1 MTEAVDILAID
12 DEQVILD
19 AIVKICTSEGFR
31 VDTAPDA
38 QEGLRRLTGHRYT
51 LVLSDIMMPGM
62 DGYQFLTEA
71 TPVAPHTP
79 VIMTTGF
86 STVENAVHALYAGA
100 IDFIPKPFTADE
112 LLSSVHRG
120 LRYRRLRLAGLPG
133 STEVKD
139 AAMVVVPCP
148 ARYYRLGYASW
159 VVVEQSGS
167 VLVGATHA
175 FLKTVEQVETLEAV
189 LADGELIQGT
199 CCLRVHTHDGLIHSL
214 LSPVSGRVVDSNTGL
229 FADPGTMEKD
239 PYFGGWL
246 YRAIPADIQY
256 ELGHLVPCSSD
267 NPF

>member
-1 MTEAVDILAID
+1 MTNDVDILVID

-19 AIVKICTSEGFR
+19 AVVKICTSEGFR
-31 VDTAPDA
+31 VDTALDA
-38 QEGLRRLTGHRYT
+38 QEGLRRLAGHGYT

-62 DGYQFLTEA
+62 DGFQFLKEA
-71 TPVAPHTP
+71 TPIAPHTP

-100 IDFIPKPFTADE
+100 IDFVPKPFTADE

-120 LRYRRLRLAGLPG
+120 LRYRLLRSTGLPG
-133 STEVKD
+133 GEQVKD
-139 AAMVVVPCP
+139 PAMVVVPCP

-159 VVVEQSGS
+159 VFLEQSGS

-175 FLKTVEQVETLEAV
+175 FFKTVEQVERLEAV
-189 LADGELIQGT
+189 LAEGELIQGT
-199 CCLRVHTHDGLIHSL
+199 CCLRVHTHDGLVHSL
-214 LSPVSGRVVDSNTGL
+214 LSPISGRVVDSNTTL
-229 FADPGTMEKD
+229 FANPGTVEKD

-246 YRAIPADIQY
+246 FRAIPADIQY

-267 NPF
+267 NLF

>member
-1 MTEAVDILAID
+1 MTDGVDILVID

-19 AIVKICTSEGFR
+19 AIAKICTSEGFR
-31 VDTAPDA
+31 VDTALDA
-38 QEGLRRLTGHRYT
+38 REGLRRLTAHRYT

-62 DGYQFLTEA
+62 DGFQFLKEA
-71 TPVAPHTP
+71 TPIAPHTP

-86 STVENAVHALYAGA
+86 STVENAVHALSAGA
-100 IDFIPKPFTADE
+100 IDFVPKPFTTDE

-120 LRYRRLRLAGLPG
+120 LRYRRLRHTGLPG
-133 STEVKD
+133 SEEVND
-139 AAMVVVPCP
+139 PAMVVVPCP
-148 ARYYRLGYASW
+148 SRYYRLGYASW

-175 FLKTVEQVETLEAV
+175 FLKTVEQVEKLEAV

-199 CCLRVHTHDGLIHSL
+199 CCLRVHTHDELVHSL
-214 LSPVSGRVVDSNTGL
+214 LSPISGRVVDSNSTL

-267 NPF
+267 NLF

>member
-1 MTEAVDILAID
+1 MTNVVDILVID

-31 VDTAPDA
+31 VDTALDA
-38 QEGLRRLTGHRYT
+38 LEGLRRLTTHRYT

-62 DGYQFLTEA
+62 DGFQFLKEA
-71 TPVAPHTP
+71 APVAPHTP

-100 IDFIPKPFTADE
+100 IDFVPKPFTTDE
-112 LLSSVHRG
+112 LLSSVHRA
-120 LRYRRLRLAGLPG
+120 LRYRHLRNAGLPG
-133 STEVKD
+133 SEEAKD
-139 AAMVVVPCP
+139 PAMVVVPCP

-159 VVVEQSGS
+159 VFLEPSGS

-175 FLKTVEQVETLEAV
+175 FLKTVEQVDTLEAV

-199 CCLRVHTHDGLIHSL
+199 CCLRVHTQDGLIHAI
-214 LSPVSGRVVDSNTGL
+214 LSPVSGRVVDSNTAL
-229 FADPGTMEKD
+229 FANPGALEKD

-267 NPF
+267 NLF